1 MSKLQKRLTIPW
13 AQSIVDQH
21 AYGTTVSGVNILA
34 IDVGTTTRVR
44 LDIKHD
50 GPSSLPHRWFVKL
63 PSQLQRVK
71 IITALPQLLQTEAR
85 FYQKLI
91 HSVPVNCPDVLAI
104 QHSWRQGTLLAL
116 ADITETGAVPG
127 FPTDA
132 LTPDQATLVIEQLAH
147 LHAYFWNARNLGAAK
162 DWLSGSMRRWE
173 DRIGNFL
180 SVPLMRLGLFRAG
193 EIVPKTL
200 HVPALRYA
208 IQRRKAVQFL
218 SNAPHT
224 LVHHD
229 LHPGNFFWRDS
240 KPGFLDWQLVR
251 TGEGISDVAYFLAT
265 ALTPEVRRKHE
276 LKLLIRYRDAILRQ
290 GIVIQDNE
298 ALLQRY
304 RAHLV
309 YPFEAMIVT
318 LAVGGMMDL
327 KANLE
332 LISRVTAA
340 IEDHDTFTC
349 FS

>member
-21 AYGTTVSGVNILA
+21 VYGTTVSGVNILA

-44 LDIKHD
+44 VNIKHD
-50 GPSSLPHRWFVKL
+50 GPSTFPRYWFVKS

-71 IITALPQLLQTEAR
+71 IITALPQLLRTEAR
-85 FYQKLI
+85 FYQELM
-91 HSVPVNCPDVLAI
+91 HSVPVSCPGVLAI
-104 QHSWRQGTLLAL
+104 QHGWREGTLLVL
-116 ADITETGAVPG
+116 ADITETGATPG
-127 FPTDA
+127 LPTDA
-132 LTPDQATLVIEQLAH
+132 LTPTQAGLVIEQLAR
-147 LHAYFWNARNLGAAK
+147 LHAYFWDTKNLGTAK
-162 DWLSGSMRRWE
+162 DWLAGSMRRWE
-173 DRIGNFL
+173 DRIGNCL
-180 SVPLMRLGLFRAG
+180 AMPLMRLGLFRAG
-193 EIVPKTL
+193 KIIPKIL
-200 HVPALRYA
+200 HVPTLRYA
-208 IQRRKAVQFL
+208 LQRRKVMQFL
-218 SNAPHT
+218 STAPRT

-229 LHPGNFFWRDS
+229 LHPGNFFWYDS
-240 KPGFLDWQLVR
+240 KPGLLDWQLVR